1 MTILKLMIVRR
12 VTGYFFF
19 AQVSLANIYPFL
31 GQNVAKIIG
40 NCEPGRRLVEAPLQ
54 PLPYLVLSLHRPTLP
69 ISYEPKAQREKTTK
83 IERKI

>member
-19 AQVSLANIYPFL
+19 FAQVFLANIYPFL

-54 PLPYLVLSLHRPTLP
+54 PLPYLANILGTQS
-69 ISYEPKAQREKTTK
+69 PKRENDD
-83 IERKI
+83 EN